1 MIQRQKGFT
10 LIELLV
16 VVTIIGIL
24 AAAAIPKLLKAM
36 DKARVGRCNAD
47 IAATKSAT
55 MMYNM
60 DKTYYP
66 TAVGGLTTEYLDAF
80 PGSTSSGFVSV
91 TSSGEN
97 YTVTC
102 PAKSACY
109 AYFSSSSG
117 TIVTA
122 GSTCP

>member
-1 MIQRQKGFT
+1 MTSRQKGFT

-60 DKTYYP
+60 DKTVYP
-66 TAVGGLTTEYLDAF
+66 TAVGGLTTDYLDAI
-80 PGSTSSGFVSV
+80 PSSGSISMP
-91 TSSGEN
+91 SS
-97 YTVTC
+97 TTDFTITC
-102 PAKSACY
+102 PAKTTCY
-109 AYFSSSSG
+109 AYFINSGGAILTSG
-117 TIVTA
+117 T
-122 GSTCP
+122 GCP